1 MLDKIAV
8 GLGAKALVGAVGSAV
23 SGAYGVVSK
32 TGQALG
38 AAGKALTSAGT
49 ASQNTSNPSSNVI
62 TGKFGM
68 AGTAG
73 RQKVTGGGILP
84 APKAIVKP
92 QVSSKMPTEALLD
105 TAVKY
110 LVSIDKSLKSQVEF
124 ERRSYQEQAQVERE
138 SIIETK
144 SATTFS
150 DIKDRLSG
158 FKSNVK
164 DSAGTAAT
172 IAKFALILGG
182 AASLVAAALDQK
194 EFDALKQNVEEF
206 KNKFSWL
213 GDMASFIGLGGLAG
227 FIFGG
232 KGGRLK
238 GGLIG
243 IVASHVISRLYSSFS
258 GGEYKTDADGNV
270 LIDQNGEPIKESR
283 SMSAAGYGLS
293 AAAGII
299 AARSIAKRL
308 PAAKLAA
315 QSAGQL
321 SRAAGS
327 SSIAGVQAATRKG
340 TSWLASRRGRKFLV
354 ILGRKLGKGLMAK
367 VGKYLARI
375 VAGLLLTATGIG
387 AIPGILVILGSIAFI
402 GFDIFDVA
410 TSIYDAFNE
419 SAAEDTAA
427 MAVPA
432 GTKEQ
437 DATNVSASA
446 VGYSTT
452 RATSGQNK
460 TITGVVDGGPGYTT
474 VTYSDGTTERR
485 GGTLPARTNN
495 PGNIMYGDIAKS
507 YGAVGSSPSTNG
519 PPVAVFPTPTH
530 GFAAMD
536 GLLTSKYSNGPI
548 GQTIEAWAT
557 DPSHPAKVL
566 GSSGLDPNKK
576 YTDFTKDEKVRFMQ
590 SLAKVEGYYAAGSG
604 PSVSSGGSA
613 SASSGI
619 GGMMNAGA
627 EKMGQIFGM
636 LGSSIIK
643 PGVEKKFAPS
653 GGNVSEQINNQSM
666 KLQNDITFGIK
677 KEKAKDTITSPTI
690 SAGKAR
696 GASPVKSVS
705 SIDPNY
711 QNMDVLTKYLSHFRL
726 AA

>member
-1 MLDKIAV
+1 MSLASKIAV
-8 GLGAKALVGAVGSAV
+8 GLGAKALVGAVGNAV

-38 AAGKALTSAGT
+38 AAGKALTNAG
-49 ASQNTSNPSSNVI
+49 QNTSNPSSNVI

-73 RQKVTGGGILP
+73 RQKVTGGGTLP
-84 APKAIVKP
+84 APKAIARP

-138 SIIETK
+138 AIIETK

-164 DSAGTAAT
+164 DNASTAAT

-182 AASLVAAALDQK
+182 AAALIAGAMPQK
-194 EFDALKQNVEEF
+194 ELDALKQNVEEF

-293 AAAGII
+293 LAAGGI

-340 TSWLASRRGRKFLV
+340 TSWLASRRGRKFLI
-354 ILGRKLGKGLMAK
+354 ILGRKLGKGMLAK
-367 VGKYLARI
+367 ITKTLLARI
-375 VAGLLLTATGIG
+375 VAGLLLTATGVG
-387 AIPGILVILGSIAFI
+387 AIPGILVILASIAFI
-402 GFDIFDVA
+402 GFDIFDIA

-427 MAVPA
+427 TAVPA
-432 GTKEQ
+432 KDEQTATK
-437 DATNVSASA
+437 
-446 VGYSTT
+446 VG
-452 RATSGQNK
+452 
-460 TITGVVDGGPGYTT
+460 
-474 VTYSDGTTERR
+474 GTTASSSNVTGKSLGKVTPEMLSKTPQQLTDDELRTIVEAQGRIEDPR
-485 GGTLPARTNN
+485 GVTNN
-495 PGNIMYGDIAKS
+495 PGGILYGTGPLKQYQVGSVGANADSSVRIAKYDTAENGIQAAMINWKTS
-507 YGAVGSSPSTNG
+507 RYAGKPIRDSLGMWSGGDGAKYESWLTGKPAQYTGSGTTLTGSS
-519 PPVAVFPTPTH
+519 
-530 GFAAMD
+530 D
-536 GLLTSKYSNGPI
+536 
-548 GQTIEAWAT
+548 
-557 DPSHPAKVL
+557 
-566 GSSGLDPNKK
+566 
-576 YTDFTKDEKVRFMQ
+576 
-590 SLAKVEGYYAAGSG
+590 
-604 PSVSSGGSA
+604 SVS
-613 SASSGI
+613 
-619 GGMMNAGA
+619 GMVNAGA
-627 EKMGQIFGM
+627 GKVGELLGM

-643 PGVEKKFAPS
+643 PGVAKNFTPS
-653 GGNVSEQINNQSM
+653 KANVAEQINTESM

-677 KEKAKDTITSPTI
+677 KEKAKDNITMPTI
-690 SAGKAR
+690 SAGTPR
-696 GASPVKSVS
+696 GASPTKSIS
-705 SIDPNY
+705 SMDPNY
-711 QNMDVLTKYLSHFRL
+711 QNMNVLTKYLSHFRL
-726 AA
+726 AE

>member
-1 MLDKIAV
+1 MLDKIAT

-38 AAGKALTSAGT
+38 TAGKALTSAGN
-49 ASQNTSNPSSNVI
+49 ANQNTSNPSSNVI

-73 RQKVTGGGILP
+73 RQKVTGGGTLP
-84 APKAIVKP
+84 APKAIAKP

-138 SIIETK
+138 AIIETK

-164 DSAGTAAT
+164 DNASTAAT

-258 GGEYKTDADGNV
+258 GGEYKTDTDGNV

-283 SMSAAGYGLS
+283 SMSAAGLGLS
-293 AAAGII
+293 AAAGVI

-308 PAAKLAA
+308 PATKLAA

-375 VAGLLLTATGIG
+375 VAGLLLTATGVG
-387 AIPGILVILGSIAFI
+387 AIPGILVILASIAFI
-402 GFDIFDVA
+402 GFDIFDIA

-432 GTKEQ
+432 KQEQTATKVAGTDIGSNAQSQVPVSNQAILEAIRMKESGNDYGAQNPVSSASGAYQFIDGTWQSLTKKYGIGTEYSKAKQAPPNIQ
-437 DATNVSASA
+437 DAVADKYVSDILS
-446 VGYSTT
+446 
-452 RATSGQNK
+452 RA
-460 TITGVVDGGPGYTT
+460 GGDVSKVPLEWFT
-474 VTYSDGTTERR
+474 
-485 GGTLPARTNN
+485 
-495 PGNIMYGDIAKS
+495 GNIQ
-507 YGAVGSSPSTNG
+507 GSSNHASPAEVAAYQSDWLRIYNGGKPDVKAATNSS
-519 PPVAVFPTPTH
+519 FN
-530 GFAAMD
+530 D
-536 GLLTSKYSNGPI
+536 TSM
-548 GQTIEAWAT
+548 A
-557 DPSHPAKVL
+557 D
-566 GSSGLDPNKK
+566 
-576 YTDFTKDEKVRFMQ
+576 
-590 SLAKVEGYYAAGSG
+590 
-604 PSVSSGGSA
+604 SVS
-613 SASSGI
+613 
-619 GGMMNAGA
+619 GMVNAGA

-696 GASPVKSVS
+696 GVSPVKSVS

>member
-38 AAGKALTSAGT
+38 AAGKALTSAG
-49 ASQNTSNPSSNVI
+49 QNTSNQNNNVI

-73 RQKVTGGGILP
+73 RQKITGGGTLP
-84 APKAIVKP
+84 APKAIAKP

-138 SIIETK
+138 AIIETK

-158 FKSNVK
+158 FKSDVK
-164 DSAGTAAT
+164 DNASTAAT

-194 EFDALKQNVEEF
+194 ELDALKQNVEEF

-293 AAAGII
+293 AAAGVI

-308 PAAKLAA
+308 PAAKIAA

-321 SRAAGS
+321 GRAAGS

-367 VGKYLARI
+367 VGRLLARI
-375 VAGLLLTATGIG
+375 VAGLLMTATGVG
-387 AIPGILVILGSIAFI
+387 AIPGILVILASVAFI
-402 GFDIFDVA
+402 GFDLFDIA

-419 SAAEDTAA
+419 SAADDTAA

-432 GTKEQ
+432 KQEQTATKVAGTDIGSNAQSQMPVSNQAILEAIRMKESGNDYGAQNPVSSASGAYQFIDGTWQSLTKKYGIGTEYSKAKQAPPNIQ
-437 DATNVSASA
+437 DAVADKYVSDILS
-446 VGYSTT
+446 
-452 RATSGQNK
+452 RA
-460 TITGVVDGGPGYTT
+460 GGDVSKVPLEWFT
-474 VTYSDGTTERR
+474 
-485 GGTLPARTNN
+485 
-495 PGNIMYGDIAKS
+495 GNIQ
-507 YGAVGSSPSTNG
+507 GSSNHASPSEVAAYQSDWLRIYNGGKPDVKAATNSS
-519 PPVAVFPTPTH
+519 FNN
-530 GFAAMD
+530 
-536 GLLTSKYSNGPI
+536 TSM
-548 GQTIEAWAT
+548 A
-557 DPSHPAKVL
+557 D
-566 GSSGLDPNKK
+566 
-576 YTDFTKDEKVRFMQ
+576 
-590 SLAKVEGYYAAGSG
+590 
-604 PSVSSGGSA
+604 SVS
-613 SASSGI
+613 
-619 GGMMNAGA
+619 GMVNAGA

-696 GASPVKSVS
+696 GASPTKSVS
-705 SIDPNY
+705 SMDPNY